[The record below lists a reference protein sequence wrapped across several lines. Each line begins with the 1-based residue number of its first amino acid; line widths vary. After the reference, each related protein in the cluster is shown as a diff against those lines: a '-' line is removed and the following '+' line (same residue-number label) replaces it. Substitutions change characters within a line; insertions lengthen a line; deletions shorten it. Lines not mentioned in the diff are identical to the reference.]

1 MAEASAFLLPG
12 APRPIVSPRGVARRC
27 CTRQP
32 SHGLL
37 RWRSPR
43 LPSFVMSS
51 SSSQSSAANP
61 AGDDDDEDDC
71 TDASPPS
78 VDAASASSSDGAP
91 PLPDSEDDDGPP
103 PPLDY
108 SALAA
113 RIAALP
119 TADEVVDGGTVHRF
133 DTIEAEDA
141 AGYAAAYRSAVS
153 LYLLLVGDGRS
164 GRGGGGSEG
173 VGGADVYALAVG
185 RDRVALVFATRND
198 AVLYGRM
205 MLARGGDARHR
216 RVRVAVR
223 CRRVWV
229 GARVALGVWRTG
241 RESVACRWMWGVRV
255 ECASTWRCAIVT
267 ASDKLRICGAAF
279 VFFLIS
285 HLSPIASCFLCTPR
299 SVACRRSCSQTMW
312 SACASLAGCAWGLS
326 PPARCRS
333 PAGTRCRR
341 SARRVGTTETTSSPT
356 EGWTRGRRR
365 RSAKSST
372 NCLRRAGGVPEAGGH
387 SWL

>member
-27 CTRQP
+27 CTRRP

-216 RVRVAVR
+216 RVRVAELQPDDVER
-223 CRRVWV
+223 LC
-229 GARVALGVWRTG
+229 
-241 RESVACRWMWGVRV
+241 ESGGMRMG
-255 ECASTWRCAIVT
+255 
-267 ASDKLRICGAAF
+267 F
-279 VFFLIS
+279 V
-285 HLSPIASCFLCTPR
+285 
-299 SVACRRSCSQTMW
+299 
-312 SACASLAGCAWGLS
+312 
-326 PPARCRS
+326 
-333 PAGTRCRR
+333 PAGSLSLSRGDWLSEVGEEGGDDGNDVLADGGMDEGEA
-341 SARRVGTTETTSSPT
+341 SALREKLNKLFET
-356 EGWTRGRRR
+356 
-365 RSAKSST
+365 
-372 NCLRRAGGVPEAGGH
+372 GGGGA
-387 SWL
+387 